1 MTKTKNEKGLIFHY
15 SSPIGPLLLS
25 SDGEALTSLHLPF
38 ERGKPSDQ
46 GPENGRQDR
55 GPFRDAIDQL
65 DAYFAGELRAF
76 DLPLRPA
83 GTDFQR
89 LAWKALLEIP
99 FGTTISYADQARWI
113 GRPGAARA
121 VGAANGRN
129 PIAVIVPC
137 HRVIGANGA
146 LTGYGGGLH
155 LKQWLLE
162 HETSVLARSEVPE
175 RLPAARRMKS
185 AAVG

>member
-1 MTKTKNEKGLIFHY
+1 MSKPETCLSLSY
-15 SSPIGPLLLS
+15 SSPIGALLLT

-38 ERGKPSDQ
+38 ERGMSTDDRPDN
-46 GPENGRQDR
+46 PRQDR
-55 GPFRDAIDQL
+55 GPFREALDQL
-65 DAYFAGELRAF
+65 DAYFAGELRSF
-76 DLPLRPA
+76 ELPLRPA

-89 LAWKALLEIP
+89 LAWKALMEIP
-99 FGTTISYADQARWI
+99 FGTTISYADQARRI

-129 PIAVIVPC
+129 PIALIVPC
-137 HRVIGANGA
+137 HRVIGANGS

-162 HETSVLARSEVPE
+162 HEASVVERGERNGLA
-175 RLPAARRMKS
+175 AGNGRRRS
-185 AAVG
+185 AAVEC